1 MRIALY
7 KLGLVVGGMLLL
19 FGQTGATKPA
29 SGQRID
35 IIAKRFRYEPNDI
48 TIKKGQP
55 VTLVFHSQDVTHGF
69 VSDDFHVK
77 TDIPKHQTSQV
88 TFTPEQ
94 SGDFGGK
101 CAHFCGEG
109 HGGMQLTIHVAQ

>member
-1 MRIALY
+1 MRIKFY
-7 KLGLVVGGMLLL
+7 KLGLIVVVILVT
-19 FGQTGATKPA
+19 FGKTGATRPS
-29 SGQRID
+29 SGQSID
-35 IIAKRFRYEPNDI
+35 IIAKRFRYEPNEI
-48 TIKKGQP
+48 TVKKGEP

-69 VSDDFHVK
+69 VSEDFHVK
-77 TDIPKHQTSQV
+77 TDIPKGETSQV

-109 HGGMQLTIHVAQ
+109 HGGMQLTIHVSQ

>member
-1 MRIALY
+1 MKTTLNKI
-7 KLGLVVGGMLLL
+7 GLLVAGMLLL
-19 FGQTGATKPA
+19 FGHTEATKPA

-35 IIAKRFRYEPNDI
+35 ITAKRFRYEPNEI
-48 TIKKGQP
+48 TVKKGQP

-69 VSDDFHVK
+69 VSEDFHVK
-77 TDIPKHQTSQV
+77 TDIPKHETSQV

-94 SGDFGGK
+94 AGDFGGK

-109 HGGMQLTIHVAQ
+109 HGGMQLTIHVAD

>member
-1 MRIALY
+1 MKTTLY
-7 KLGLVVGGMLLL
+7 RLGLLVGAMLLL
-19 FGQTGATKPA
+19 FGQTEATKPA

-35 IIAKRFRYEPNDI
+35 IIAKRFKYEPNDI
-48 TIKKGQP
+48 TVKKGQP

-69 VSDDFHVK
+69 VSEDFHVK

-94 SGDFGGK
+94 AGDFGGK

-109 HGGMQLTIHVAQ
+109 HGGMQLTIHVAE